1 MSDREMPTPRGGA
14 ILSAFTE
21 EEEWE
26 LEVCGMRK
34 DVDVII
40 KELEGTGLFFF
51 SSLFSKPKLA
61 HYDQDTECVPLF
73 YFM

>member
-51 SSLFSKPKLA
+51 FFSFSFLLPSL
-61 HYDQDTECVPLF
+61 
-73 YFM
+73 